1 MTDPESKKN
10 NHLPPNLVAN
20 LQNVLAG
27 RRAGGGNGDGG
38 EVDSKPAAEEDLR
51 VPSSSSAPAADAAA
65 AAAADGSKKPV
76 VLVTNADGISSP
88 GLTFLVEA
96 LVREGQSDVHVCA
109 PDSDKSVSGHSITL
123 HQTVAATSADIKG
136 ATAFEISGSPADCVS
151 LALSGALFSWSKPTL
166 VISGINK
173 GSNCG
178 HHAFYSGAVAGAR
191 EALVC
196 GVPSLVISLNWK
208 KDKSQES
215 DFKDAVD
222 VCLPLINA
230 AIGDI
235 EKGTFPRNCLLNIEI
250 PTAPFTNQGFKLT
263 RQSLWRYT
271 SSWQAVSANRHPA
284 AGQFMSM
291 HQSLGIQLA
300 QLGRDASAAGA
311 ARRTGAQRKIVEIE
325 SVAAAGKSEQREV
338 LKKHFRLEF
347 LEKEQEAMDDDFDF
361 RALEEGFVTVTPLY
375 LELQVEPEIQALA
388 SDWLAA
394 VLKGVE
400 EAPEADV

>member
-1 MTDPESKKN
+1 MV
-10 NHLPPNLVAN
+10 NLDQQSLYLTHRN
-20 LQNVLAG
+20 LIA
-27 RRAGGGNGDGG
+27 
-38 EVDSKPAAEEDLR
+38 S
-51 VPSSSSAPAADAAA
+51 
-65 AAAADGSKKPV
+65 
-76 VLVTNADGISSP
+76 
-88 GLTFLVEA
+88 
-96 LVREGQSDVHVCA
+96 VR
-109 PDSDKSVSGHSITL
+109 
-123 HQTVAATSADIKG
+123 
-136 ATAFEISGSPADCVS
+136 
-151 LALSGALFSWSKPTL
+151 
-166 VISGINK
+166 
-173 GSNCG
+173 
-178 HHAFYSGAVAGAR
+178 
-191 EALVC
+191 
-196 GVPSLVISLNWK
+196 K

-250 PTAPFTNQGFKLT
+250 PTSPSANQGFKLT
-263 RQSLWRYT
+263 RQSLWRCA

-311 ARRTGAQRKIVEIE
+311 ARRIGAQRKIVEIE

-338 LKKHFRLEF
+338 LKKYFRLE
-347 LEKEQEAMDDDFDF
+347 
-361 RALEEGFVTVTPLY
+361 VTVTPLY

-394 VLKGVE
+394 AFKGVE
-400 EAPEADV
+400 EATEADV